1 MRELLPMPIPSSKGC
16 TDSITKRHSLAIYLL
31 VLAGIVFRS
40 ELALLLTTQLIYLLV
55 QPLTSL
61 QTIIPI
67 GLHSA
72 AIALAISIPIDSYFW
87 QRPIWPE
94 LAGFFYNAIQGKSA
108 DWGTSPF
115 HAYFT
120 SFLPKLLLNPLIPM
134 FLIPSALYFP
144 ANRRSA
150 IGLIVP
156 SLAFIAIY
164 SLQPHKEA
172 RFIIYVVPPLTACA
186 ALGANYI
193 FTRRSRSLINR
204 VLSILIILS
213 IIGSFVASTIM
224 LGISSLNY
232 PGGEALFK
240 LHQIVASSNSSSSS
254 GEQTKAVVNVHMDVL
269 ACMTGVSRFQQDF
282 PTPPFSHY
290 LNPFTTLLLPSNPN
304 TNTTSTSPT
313 SPDTASSPPIKCRY
327 DKTEDAATLLDLLFW
342 TRFDY
347 VLAERP
353 ETVIGKWK
361 VVDTVYG
368 YAGIEILR
376 PGMVSSSGFD
386 EGQEVGRV
394 WEEMG
399 GGGGGGGG
407 DGSSPETGAE
417 GEGKTEEEKATK
429 AMSVLETFY
438 DEAERMGLYGAVRE
452 GTRRWITKGWWV
464 GPRMKAKI
472 RILKR
477 VP

>member
-1 MRELLPMPIPSSKGC
+1 MPISSSKGRM
-16 TDSITKRHSLAIYLL
+16 DSITKRHRLAIYLL
-31 VLAGIVFRS
+31 VLAGIIFRS
-40 ELALLLTTQLIYLLV
+40 ELALLLTTQLVYLLL
-55 QPLTSL
+55 QPLISL
-61 QTIIPI
+61 QAIIPV

-94 LAGFFYNAIQGKSA
+94 LAGFYYNAIQGKSV

-134 FLIPSALYFP
+134 LLVPSALYFP
-144 ANRRSA
+144 ATRRPA
-150 IGLIVP
+150 TGLVVP
-156 SLAFIAIY
+156 SLAFVAIY

-186 ALGANYI
+186 ALGAHYI

-204 VLSILIILS
+204 LLSTIIILS
-213 IIGSFVASTIM
+213 IVGSFAASTIM

-240 LHQIVASSNSSSSS
+240 LHQIVASSST

-269 ACMTGVSRFQQDF
+269 ACMTGISRFQQDS
-282 PTPPFSHY
+282 PTPPLPHH
-290 LNPFTTLLLPSNPN
+290 LTTLATLLRPSSPN
-304 TNTTSTSPT
+304 TSTTTSSAGPT
-313 SPDTASSPPIKCRY
+313 NPQAAPPAPRFRY
-327 DKTEDAATLLDLLFW
+327 DKTEAPATLLDPAFW
-342 TRFDY
+342 MRFDY

-353 ETVIGKWK
+353 ATVIGKWR
-361 VVDTVYG
+361 VAHTVYG
-368 YAGIEILR
+368 YAGIEVLR
-376 PGMVSSSGFD
+376 PGATSGSAFD
-386 EGQEVGRV
+386 EGREVERV
-394 WEEMG
+394 WEGMG
-399 GGGGGGGG
+399 GRADAGSADDGGVG
-407 DGSSPETGAE
+407 DTGKSE
-417 GEGKTEEEKATK
+417 GAKG
-429 AMSVLETFY
+429 MSVLEMFY
-438 DEAERMGLYGAVRE
+438 VDAERVGLYGAVRE
-452 GTRRWITKGWWV
+452 GMRRWITKGWWV
-464 GPRMKAKI
+464 GPRMEAKI

>member
-1 MRELLPMPIPSSKGC
+1 MPTPSSKGR
-16 TDSITKRHSLAIYLL
+16 TDPVTKRHSLAIYLL
-31 VLAGIVFRS
+31 VLAGIIFRS
-40 ELALLLTTQLIYLLV
+40 ELALLLTTQLLYLLLR
-55 QPLTSL
+55 PLISL
-61 QTIIPI
+61 ETIIPI

-94 LAGFFYNAIQGKSA
+94 LAGLFYNAIQGKSA
-108 DWGTSPF
+108 NWGTSPI

-120 SFLPKLLLNPLIPM
+120 SFLPKLLLNPLIPLL
-134 FLIPSALYFP
+134 LIPSAIYFP
-144 ANRRSA
+144 ATRRSA
-150 IGLIVP
+150 IGLVVP

-172 RFIIYVVPPLTACA
+172 RFMIYVVPPLTACA
-186 ALGANYI
+186 ARGANYI

-204 VLSILIILS
+204 LLSLLIILS
-213 IIGSFVASTIM
+213 IIGSFAASTIM

-240 LHQIVASSNSSSSS
+240 LHELVASSSSS
-254 GEQTKAVVNVHMDVL
+254 NSEQTKGLVNVHMDVL

-282 PTPPFSHY
+282 PTPPLSHHLTSLLVL
-290 LNPFTTLLLPSNPN
+290 LNS
-304 TNTTSTSPT
+304 
-313 SPDTASSPPIKCRY
+313 TASPRPKAVSSPIRYRY
-327 DKTEDAATLLDLLFW
+327 DKTEEPNTLLDPAFW
-342 TRFDY
+342 MRFDY

-353 ETVIGKWK
+353 ETVIGKWE
-361 VVDTVYG
+361 VLDTVYG

-376 PGMVSSSGFD
+376 PGEVSASGVD
-386 EGQEVGRV
+386 GSHEAGRV
-394 WEEMG
+394 WEGMG
-399 GGGGGGGG
+399 GRA
-407 DGSSPETGAE
+407 DSSSLNDE
-417 GEGKTEEEKATK
+417 GTRDEKNEKAK

-438 DEAERMGLYGAVRE
+438 DEAGRLGLYGAVRE

-464 GPRMKAKI
+464 GLRMEAKI

>member
-1 MRELLPMPIPSSKGC
+1 MPIPSSKGG
-16 TDSITKRHSLAIYLL
+16 TDTVTKRHSLAIYLL
-31 VLAGIVFRS
+31 VLAGIMFRS
-40 ELALLLTTQLIYLLV
+40 ELALLLTTQLVYLLL
-55 QPLTSL
+55 QPLISL
-61 QTIIPI
+61 QTVILT

-115 HAYFT
+115 HSYFT
-120 SFLPKLLLNPLIPM
+120 SFLPKLLLNPLIPLL
-134 FLIPSALYFP
+134 LIPSAFYFP
-144 ANRRSA
+144 ANRRRA
-150 IGLIVP
+150 AGLVVP

-186 ALGANYI
+186 ALGADYI

-204 VLSILIILS
+204 LLSILIILS

-240 LHQIVASSNSSSSS
+240 LHQIVASSSSNNNSTTT
-254 GEQTKAVVNVHMDVL
+254 EQTKGTVNVHMDVL

-282 PTPPFSHY
+282 PTPPFSLY
-290 LNPFTTLLLPSNPN
+290 LAPFVALLLPSESNN
-304 TNTTSTSPT
+304 TNPKPISPAT
-313 SPDTASSPPIKCRY
+313 RFHY
-327 DKTEDAATLLDLLFW
+327 DKTEEPATLLDPTFW

-353 ETVIGKWK
+353 ETVIGKWE

-368 YAGIEILR
+368 YAGMEILR
-376 PGMVSSSGFD
+376 PGAVSASGFD
-386 EGQEVGRV
+386 EGREVGRV
-394 WEEMG
+394 WEGMR
-399 GGGGGGGG
+399 GG
-407 DGSSPETGAE
+407 DDISSVDDEESREGSGD
-417 GEGKTEEEKATK
+417 GEIRTAKG
-429 AMSVLETFY
+429 MSMLETFY
-438 DEAERMGLYGAVRE
+438 DEAQRMGLYGALRE
-452 GTRRWITKGWWV
+452 GTRRWVTKGWWV
-464 GPRMKAKI
+464 GPKMEAKI

-477 VP
+477 VL

>member
-1 MRELLPMPIPSSKGC
+1 MPIPSSEGL
-16 TDSITKRHSLAIYLL
+16 TDSMTKRNSLVIYLL
-31 VLAGIVFRS
+31 VLAGIIFRS
-40 ELALLLTTQLIYLLV
+40 ELALLLATQLLHLLIK
-55 QPLTSL
+55 PLISL

-94 LAGFFYNAIQGKSA
+94 LASFFYNAIQGKST

-120 SFLPKLLLNPLIPM
+120 SFLPKLLLNPMIPLL
-134 FLIPSALYFP
+134 LIPSALYFP
-144 ANRRSA
+144 ATRRSA
-150 IGLIVP
+150 LGLVAP
-156 SLAFIAIY
+156 SLVFVAIY

-186 ALGANYI
+186 SLGAHYI

-204 VLSILIILS
+204 LLSFLIVIS
-213 IIGSFVASTIM
+213 IVSSFAASTIM

-240 LHQIVASSNSSSSS
+240 LHELVVHSSNSSS
-254 GEQTKAVVNVHMDVL
+254 EQTQRTVNVHMDVL
-269 ACMTGVSRFQQDF
+269 ACMTGVSRFQQDD
-282 PTPPFSHY
+282 PTPPLSHH
-290 LNPFTTLLLPSNPN
+290 LTMLAPLAPLLLPLLPSSISNI
-304 TNTTSTSPT
+304 TSTTHDVPKT
-313 SPDTASSPPIKCRY
+313 PPQIKYSY
-327 DKTEDAATLLDLLFW
+327 DKTEDPAALLDPAFW
-342 TRFDY
+342 SRFDY

-353 ETVIGKWK
+353 ETVIGKWE

-368 YAGIEILR
+368 YAGMEVLR
-376 PGMVSSSGFD
+376 PGGVSRSGVE
-386 EGQEVGRV
+386 EGEEVGRRV
-394 WEEMG
+394 WG
-399 GGGGGGGG
+399 AIGGGG
-407 DGSSPETGAE
+407 DEGGEDGDERGGKSERAGAVSKVE
-417 GEGKTEEEKATK
+417 VFRED
-429 AMSVLETFY
+429 V
-438 DEAERMGLYGAVRE
+438 ERMGLYGAVRE
-452 GTRRWITKGWWV
+452 GMSRWVTRGWWV
-464 GPRMKAKI
+464 GPRMEAKI